1 MEYHAE
7 HGLGSS
13 FGPLFCF
20 LFWDLVLKKKKKG
33 GVSFVTAYTAIFRDH
48 PPDPSE
54 IGSGPLAAPVPFF
67 EGSAG
72 GLCCQ
77 LDCCYRALHSAPD
90 LLAVFFFFP
99 ALGLWLFGHCRP
111 DPPRS
116 PFELLLY
123 HYCGVFWFGVLG
135 IGVLLYILILDS
147 CPDFLTLPVLS
158 LPFFPFSLLLPSIR
172 SPLLFLFR
180 VIVDPATAER
190 GTRVTLSSTPR
201 STGCRQNAGVPEC
214 HRTHSIL

>member
-7 HGLGSS
+7 HGLGPS

-20 LFWDLVLKKKKKG
+20 LFWDLVLKKKKG
-33 GVSFVTAYTAIFRDH
+33 GSLSSPLIPRSSVIIPLTHRRSVLDHWLLQSLFLRALGAACVANSTAVTVHCILPR
-48 PPDPSE
+48 
-54 IGSGPLAAPVPFF
+54 ICWPFF
-67 EGSAG
+67 SFSSPWTLAFWALQAGST
-72 GLCCQ
+72 
-77 LDCCYRALHSAPD
+77 S
-90 LLAVFFFFP
+90 
-99 ALGLWLFGHCRP
+99 
-111 DPPRS
+111 DPPS
-116 PFELLLY
+116 NCSCIIIAEFS
-123 HYCGVFWFGVLG
+123 GSVFWALVF
-135 IGVLLYILILDS
+135 LLYILILILA
-147 CPDFLTLPVLS
+147 DFLTLPVLS

-180 VIVDPATAER
+180 VIVDSATAER

>member
-1 MEYHAE
+1 MII
-7 HGLGSS
+7 
-13 FGPLFCF
+13 PLTHRRSVLDHWLLQSLF
-20 LFWDLVLKKKKKG
+20 L
-33 GVSFVTAYTAIFRDH
+33 
-48 PPDPSE
+48 
-54 IGSGPLAAPVPFF
+54 
-67 EGSAG
+67 
-72 GLCCQ
+72 
-77 LDCCYRALHSAPD
+77 RALGAACVANST
-90 LLAVFFFFP
+90 AVTVHCILPRICWPFFFFFQP
-99 ALGLWLFGHCRP
+99 LDFGFLGTAGGIHQ
-111 DPPRS
+111 RS

-158 LPFFPFSLLLPSIR
+158 LPFFPFLLLLLSIR